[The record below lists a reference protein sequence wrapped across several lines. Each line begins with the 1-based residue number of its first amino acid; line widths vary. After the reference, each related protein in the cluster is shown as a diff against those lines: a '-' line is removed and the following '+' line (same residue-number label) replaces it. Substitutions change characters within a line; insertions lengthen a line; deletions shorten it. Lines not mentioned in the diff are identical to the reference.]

1 MLQAPEWFSKL
12 PGPREPL
19 RSALGWTPLFHT
31 SSSGVFSG
39 RLCGRATFGCTR
51 VVSRLGCE
59 GHLPH
64 SNGGNSSLP
73 LFISVWTGVAD
84 GPQTGERTWELLCD
98 LWRAVAPLFA
108 PWCAEG
114 ELPTCANLNHY
125 SGSGSCVRWHRDD
138 EVLFGA
144 QGESKLIVSVSI
156 GYSAFFRWKLR
167 SSPDCDA
174 DSSWSHHDDLC
185 MGVAR
190 MSAFTVRIPFTPVRW
205 FIRLCKRR
213 TRRVGVGSGSVPVVL
228 AWVGDCVFGFPR
240 PGGTLAPGKHGVLG
254 ETVVFTPG
262 SMSFF

>member
-1 MLQAPEWFSKL
+1 MVFQVAWTSRTAQKCAGMDAITSYFQFWSVGF
-12 PGPREPL
+12 PG
-19 RSALGWTPLFHT
+19 
-31 SSSGVFSG
+31 
-39 RLCGRATFGCTR
+39 LCGRATFGCTR
-51 VVSRLGCE
+51 VVSRLGCK

-73 LFISVWTGVAD
+73 LFICVWTGVAD
-84 GPQTGERTWELLCD
+84 GPQTGERPWELLCD

-156 GYSAFFRWKLR
+156 GYSAFFRWKPR

-174 DSSWSHHDDLC
+174 DSSWLHHGDLLVMHGRC
-185 MGVAR
+185 QDEYLHSTDPRSDGERVNITYRGSRTIYPSALGVHP
-190 MSAFTVRIPFTPVRW
+190 S
-205 FIRLCKRR
+205 L
-213 TRRVGVGSGSVPVVL
+213 
-228 AWVGDCVFGFPR
+228 
-240 PGGTLAPGKHGVLG
+240 
-254 ETVVFTPG
+254 
-262 SMSFF
+262 